1 MRSRK
6 SGAAG
11 NGSDREFM
19 LGLYQEYRGLMFST
33 AEKFISDPD
42 EREDVVQDS
51 LERLLRHADAL
62 RWKERP
68 VQAAYVVQTVRNT
81 AINHLRRR
89 DLERRHM
96 SFAGEDDGLP
106 EPDAPTLEEL
116 MDIRERGAHM
126 REILAE
132 LSETDRLL
140 LTGKYIL
147 GYGDAELAAELGVKT
162 DSIRMMLTR
171 ARRRVIS
178 AIRKR
183 EAEEN
188 D

>member
-1 MRSRK
+1 MGSRK
-6 SGAAG
+6 GGAAG
-11 NGSDREFM
+11 NGGDREFM
-19 LGLYQEYRGLMFST
+19 LKLYQEYRGLMFST

-81 AINHLRRR
+81 AINHLRRK
-89 DLERRHM
+89 DVENRRTG
-96 SFAGEDDGLP
+96 APEDGRELP
-106 EPDAPTLEEL
+106 EPRSLTLEEL
-116 MDIRERGAHM
+116 MDIRERGAHI
-126 REILAE
+126 REILAG
-132 LSETDRLL
+132 LTETDRLL

-147 GYGDAELAAELGVKT
+147 GYSDAELAEEVGVKP

-171 ARRRVIS
+171 ARRR
-178 AIRKR
+178 AIIAIKER

>member
-1 MRSRK
+1 MGSRK
-6 SGAAG
+6 GGAAG
-11 NGSDREFM
+11 NGGDREFM
-19 LGLYQEYRGLMFST
+19 LKLYQEYRGLMFST

-62 RWKERP
+62 HWKDRP

-81 AINHLRRR
+81 AINHLRKR
-89 DLERRHM
+89 DLERRHIG
-96 SFAGEDDGLP
+96 FTGEDEGLP
-106 EPDAPTLEEL
+106 EPDALTLEEL

-140 LTGKYIL
+140 LTDKYIL
-147 GYGDAELAAELGVKT
+147 GYSDAELAEELGVKPN
-162 DSIRMMLTR
+162 SIRMMLTR
-171 ARRRVIS
+171 ARRR
-178 AIRKR
+178 AIIAIKER